1 MSYYRL
7 TKTHE
12 GSASLQVGESGVV
25 YGPTKVGTGRPKQE
39 DVVPLSQL
47 VEVLNQKFGTDFTEE
62 DQLFFD
68 QIVGDLKH
76 DEQLGDQARNNTIDQ
91 FKLAF
96 DPKGMAAVLSRMERN
111 ENIANQFMS
120 NEQLRAVALELMV
133 QQVYEHFK
141 DGGPE
146 AA

>member
-1 MSYYRL
+1 M
-7 TKTHE
+7 
-12 GSASLQVGESGVV
+12 A
-25 YGPTKVGTGRPKQE
+25 
-39 DVVPLSQL
+39 LSQL
-47 VEVLNQKFGTDFTEE
+47 VDVLNEKFGTDFTEE
-62 DQLFFD
+62 DRLFFN

-111 ENIANQFMS
+111 ENIANQFMT
-120 NEQLRAVALELMV
+120 NEQLRAVALELMM

-141 DGGPE
+141 DESPE